1 MNISELKKKL
11 KKLDVD
17 FEATAKKSEL
27 EVLLLKTQE
36 EIKEA
41 KDLEKKVEV
50 EKAQV
55 KEEIKKVEKKEEKAG
70 VKKTP
75 KDPLAG
81 YRIGTTVIVSAKNKL
96 INGRNYVE
104 LTLADNT
111 KTVLS
116 EKDLNKQILK

>member
-41 KDLEKKVEV
+41 KDLEKKVE
-50 EKAQV
+50 
-55 KEEIKKVEKKEEKAG
+55 VEKKEEKAG